1 MAPDPGTRADYGK
14 CEKRQ
19 LAPRVHCPRWK
30 SAHLGTEGLPPCA
43 AGAPPDGG
51 GPDGG
56 RGIVGGGPMNG
67 GGRNAEACCA
77 YSCCCIV
84 SICCIICALVNPCCC
99 CCPPPPPLPP
109 PPLPLP
115 PCIRYVLYQVLY
127 SSYSRFLTVRRA
139 ARAATRT
146 HKRKRFCG
154 ARSVACS
161 LARYLTVEDLR
172 LELSIACAPTTVFI

>member
-1 MAPDPGTRADYGK
+1 
-14 CEKRQ
+14 
-19 LAPRVHCPRWK
+19 
-30 SAHLGTEGLPPCA
+30 
-43 AGAPPDGG
+43 
-51 GPDGG
+51 
-56 RGIVGGGPMNG
+56 MNG

-99 CCPPPPPLPP
+99 CCPPPPLPP